1 MPVFGIQIIIE
12 AVLNFLAHFLAA
24 QPIGEEDFLIGSLL
38 PDITRR
44 AGVTLS
50 SLKIRNEKGQ
60 LFAPLLHGIEFH
72 WFADKKFHQ
81 SNLFQLGVALWK
93 VHLEKRFPGVE
104 RKFFLFHL
112 LFEMWLDRLLLSED
126 PGRGTDM
133 YDSLALTDTEVLALF
148 SKNTL
153 GDRNGV
159 ILKTYQ
165 SFLTRKFVLD
175 YASEQQFARLATE
188 VFSYVTQQPWKE
200 SWMEPVLAGMDDLKK
215 FESDVLY
222 IWELFLQELREEWAR
237 K

>member
-1 MPVFGIQIIIE
+1 
-12 AVLNFLAHFLAA
+12 LNFLAHFLAA

-112 LFEMWLDRLLLSED
+112 LFEMWLDRLLLSQD

-133 YDSLALTDTEVLALF
+133 YDSLALTDTEVLGLF
-148 SKNTL
+148 SRNTL